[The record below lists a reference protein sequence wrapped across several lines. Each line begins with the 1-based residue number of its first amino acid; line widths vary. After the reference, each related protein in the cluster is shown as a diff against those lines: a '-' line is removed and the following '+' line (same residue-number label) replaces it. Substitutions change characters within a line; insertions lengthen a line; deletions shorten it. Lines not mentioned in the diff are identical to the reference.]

1 MNKGTLTTSILA
13 VAFAAVLAESAC
25 AADAKGEKCRI
36 NDSSGKSLI
45 KAHMADCAAAG
56 SSCAGSNPEGDPK
69 AYLYLP
75 EGVCG
80 KIEGGEVI
88 N

>member
-1 MNKGTLTTSILA
+1 MNKGNLTTSILA

-25 AADAKGEKCRI
+25 ADPTKGEKCQI
-36 NDSSGKSLI
+36 NGPDGKSLI

-56 SSCAGSNPEGDPK
+56 STCAGSNPEGDPK

-80 KIEGGEVI
+80 KIKGGEVV

>member
-1 MNKGTLTTSILA
+1 MKKGSLTASILA
-13 VAFAAVLAESAC
+13 AAFATVLVEDAC

-36 NDSSGKSLI
+36 IGPDGKSLI
-45 KAHMADCAAAG
+45 KAHMTDCAAAG
-56 SSCAGSNPEGDPK
+56 SSCAGSNPEGDPN

-80 KIEGGEVI
+80 KIKGGEVV